1 MHINDLLKIAVERRA
16 SDLHL
21 KVGAFPVLRVD
32 GVLRPMNEMRRLLQ
46 EDTMAMAFSIMT
58 ARQKEKFNTH
68 TEIDAASQVPP
79 LGRFRASIFQQ
90 RGTVGLV
97 LRVIPTRFLTNREL
111 LLPPVLERICM
122 EQRGRVL
129 GTGTTGSAKTT
140 TLAAMVDHINTL
152 RNQHI
157 MTIEDPIEYL
167 HRDKKSI
174 VNQRELDV
182 DTKAFLYALR
192 SAMRQD
198 PDVILVGE
206 MRDAETIET
215 ALTAAE
221 TGHLV
226 LSTLHTLDATE
237 TINRIITVF
246 PPHQHR
252 QIRLQLGAVLKA
264 VISLR
269 LMPRADGLGRV
280 PAVEVLI
287 ATEYVREC
295 IENKEKTRFI
305 KDAIKA
311 GTSQYGMQ
319 SFDQSLYQ
327 LYKSGLISLEEAM
340 KQASNPNEFRL
351 KIQGIQSTSDVAGE
365 QMDAE
370 LEGPSD
376 FAAVVEEES
385 PFDFS
390 QQPPGTRCTRAPRRT
405 KIPGSGRKPPST
417 DFLSSA
423 AARGRALR
431 LLTVRA
437 RGREELRRSLEQKG
451 FSAAAAREALERLER
466 EGWLDDLAA
475 ARSVVRTRGGRYGR
489 ARIEREL
496 LARGFSEEIAA
507 EALSEIDPDGEEKTL
522 SRLFAKLQ
530 RSGAALSLDAR
541 RRRTWSALTRRGFPA
556 AAISAK
562 IKNSG
567 DRKVSREDGEDEDS

>member
-1 MHINDLLKIAVERRA
+1 MHINDLLKMAVERKA

-32 GVLRPMNEMRRLLQ
+32 GQLKPMNEMRRLLQ

-58 ARQKEKFNTH
+58 ARQKEKFKTDF
-68 TEIDAASQVPP
+68 EIDTSYQVPT
-79 LGRFRASIFQQ
+79 LGRFRCSIFQQ

-97 LRVIPTRFLTNREL
+97 LRVIPTRILTLREL

-122 EQRGRVL
+122 EQRGLVL
-129 GTGTTGSAKTT
+129 CTGTTGSGKTT
-140 TLAAMVDHINTL
+140 TLAGMVDHINSN
-152 RNQHI
+152 RNEHI
-157 MTIEDPIEYL
+157 MTVEDPIEYL
-167 HRDKKSI
+167 HRDKRSI

-182 DTKAFLYALR
+182 DTRAFSVALR

-280 PAVEVLI
+280 PAVEVLV

-295 IENKEKTRFI
+295 IENKEKTKYI

-327 LYKSGLISLEEAM
+327 LYKSGLITLEEAM
-340 KQASNPNEFRL
+340 KRATNPNEFRL
-351 KIQGIQSTSDVAGE
+351 KIQGIQSTSDIAHE
-365 QMDAE
+365 EMDSE

-376 FAAVVEEES
+376 FAGVTGEES

-390 QQPPGTRCTRAPRRT
+390 RQPPG
-405 KIPGSGRKPPST
+405 
-417 DFLSSA
+417 
-423 AARGRALR
+423 
-431 LLTVRA
+431 
-437 RGREELRRSLEQKG
+437 
-451 FSAAAAREALERLER
+451 
-466 EGWLDDLAA
+466 
-475 ARSVVRTRGGRYGR
+475 
-489 ARIEREL
+489 
-496 LARGFSEEIAA
+496 
-507 EALSEIDPDGEEKTL
+507 
-522 SRLFAKLQ
+522 SR
-530 RSGAALSLDAR
+530 
-541 RRRTWSALTRRGFPA
+541 
-556 AAISAK
+556 
-562 IKNSG
+562 
-567 DRKVSREDGEDEDS
+567 